1 MAAEGDDIAL
11 LTSPAAD
18 WMPVF
23 APILYVFQ
31 RTGPGLAFYPTLIV
45 KIEVSHNGEDFSDPI
60 TAGIISVPIGTMDRY
75 TVNPAPYLAD
85 MFSVGPPV
93 LGADT
98 QLYKLY
104 RLIVGRSDVYDG
116 TTGTPEITTTP
127 ARCIYAV
134 HLPEIEVD
142 ADTNLSFP
150 PTDAYHA
157 DYPGILTVIDY
168 STNFVTNRIT
178 DPPSAPILPCPK
190 YPKNIYWLNRQG
202 GWQSYVFD
210 GKHEYEDEV
219 AEGVTWQDANGNTH
233 TASLGPVQHKCAV
246 KSGFVSKSIYDT
258 IAGIR
263 NSIKVYHNDNGTWR
277 EVNIERGSY
286 PKYKEGDKRREVN
299 FSFTYAEPLT
309 IQTA

>member
-11 LTSPAAD
+11 LTSPAED

-45 KIEVSHNGEDFSDPI
+45 KIEVSHNGTDFTDPI
-60 TAGIISVPIGTMDRY
+60 TAGIISIPIGTLDRY
-75 TVNPAPYLAD
+75 TVNPAPYMVS

-93 LGADT
+93 EGVDT
-98 QLYKLY
+98 QLYKYY
-104 RLIVGRSDVYDG
+104 RLVVGRSDVYDG
-116 TTGTPEITTTP
+116 TTGTPEITTDG
-127 ARCIYAV
+127 AYCVYAV
-134 HLPEIEVD
+134 ELPELQEAITTLSLSPVFGYYDGYSGIETYIDHDFMEVS
-142 ADTNLSFP
+142 NNIVSPFEP
-150 PTDAYHA
+150 PVNVCPQY
-157 DYPGILTVIDY
+157 
-168 STNFVTNRIT
+168 
-178 DPPSAPILPCPK
+178 PK
-190 YPKNIYWLNRQG
+190 YMYWLNRFG
-202 GWQSYVFD
+202 GWQAWVFN

-246 KSGFVSKSIYDT
+246 KSGFVPKSIYDT
-258 IAGIR
+258 ISGIR
-263 NSIKVYHNDNGTWR
+263 HAIKVYHNDNGTWR